1 MYENQCIDNSIYED
15 KDVLNNILFFIENG
29 EDCDKSHSGRNIRAT
44 KENRPCRSVPYL
56 NNPLLHELCRGK
68 ENKLNDLNKSVPA
81 HLLAKISSK
90 YDVAPFLWKKL
101 WTERRIFDVMSN
113 SRDMERLRADSVL
126 VSCISKDFD
135 HNISSEKYSPISDW
149 SYYIWWLFSR
159 RLELSKLSPKLP
171 GHIMT
176 AIASMEWKLLPST
189 RPDVLS
195 EFISNVDAYKLK
207 NPPPDQIERSEIQ
220 KKYFEQYMN
229 DLRSGLQDTLSDWLL
244 PYLRSKKIKI
254 ESFGKVHNIK
264 NNAGSTRGS
273 ADVIKED
280 MPVEN
285 IPSLICRDID
295 RSQVRKKG
303 HANLVPT
310 HLFPHS
316 NSSDCC
322 LQNQVYQNVFVEEYS
337 SVNWSLVSSLPKID
351 IKEDVQVQFTFRL
364 NGESEPLHWVT
375 GKIDSISSETG
386 EVIIVS
392 DFSLE
397 NGKPIKKTTTLNNF
411 LPPSIPT
418 FELKEDWWRLLPL
431 NFTEKDSVPGSVVVY
446 KSKNSENFLLDGVIV
461 KTNYNGEDSVKV
473 RRISDGVLE
482 EVKCEKITHRIF
494 FDIHPIR
501 GDYDAPDNPLSTW
514 TWCIP
519 RPFQG
524 ENSKGIKGRLLLWFV
539 SAEIEMIRSDSLLCV
554 SIQPDI
560 PFNYGYIWGP
570 LPITCFID
578 VQNVN
583 PAVDGGE
590 NNAISHEIESILD
603 TPLCLLV

>member
-1 MYENQCIDNSIYED
+1 MYEHECIDNSVY
-15 KDVLNNILFFIENG
+15 KDRDILNNILFFIENG
-29 EDCDKSHSGRNIRAT
+29 EDCNKSHSGVNT
-44 KENRPCRSVPYL
+44 QSVQNNKPYRSVPYL
-56 NNPLLHELCRGK
+56 SNPLFHELCRGR
-68 ENKLNDLNKSVPA
+68 ENKLNDLNRSVPT
-81 HLLAKISSK
+81 HLLGKISSK
-90 YDVAPFLWKKL
+90 YESAPFLWKKL
-101 WTERRIFDVMSN
+101 WTERRILDVVGG
-113 SRDMERLRADSVL
+113 SRDTDRLRTDSIL

-135 HNISSEKYSPISDW
+135 HSISSEKYSPISDW

-159 RLELSKLSPKLP
+159 RQELSKLSPKLP

-189 RPDVLS
+189 RPDILS
-195 EFISNVDAYKLK
+195 EFISNVDAYKLE
-207 NPPPDQIERSEIQ
+207 NPPPDQIERSEVQ
-220 KKYFEQYMN
+220 KRYFRQYMD
-229 DLRSGLQDTLSDWLL
+229 DLRSGLQNTLSDWLL

-254 ESFGKVHNIK
+254 ESFGRMHNIK
-264 NNAGSTRGS
+264 NNTGSTRGS

-285 IPSLICRDID
+285 IPTLICRDID

-310 HLFPHS
+310 HLFPHN

-322 LQNQVYQNVFVEEYS
+322 LQSQIYQNVFVEEYS

-351 IKEDVQVQFTFRL
+351 IKKGLRVQFTFRL
-364 NGESEPLHWVT
+364 SDEDKFLHWVT
-375 GKIDSISSETG
+375 GKIDSLSSETG
-386 EVIIVS
+386 EVTIVS
-392 DFSLE
+392 DFNFE
-397 NGKPIKKTTTLNNF
+397 NGEPIKKVTMLNNF

-418 FELKEDWWRLLPL
+418 FELKEGWWRLLPL
-431 NFTEKDSVPGSVVVY
+431 DFTEKDSVPGSIVVY
-446 KSKNSENFLLDGVIV
+446 ESQNSENFLLDGVVVKKIV
-461 KTNYNGEDSVKV
+461 DGGDSIKV

-482 EVKCEKITHRIF
+482 EVKREKILNRVS
-494 FDIHPIR
+494 FDIHPVK
-501 GDYDAPDNPLSTW
+501 GDYDAIDNPLSTW
-514 TWCIP
+514 IWCIP

-539 SAEIEMIRSDSLLCV
+539 SAEIEMVKNDSLLCV

-578 VQNVN
+578 VQNVGHTMS
-583 PAVDGGE
+583 GGE
-590 NNAISHEIESILD
+590 GDTVSQEIESILD
-603 TPLCLLV
+603 TPLCLLS